1 MAPEVESHRDGTAP
15 DSSNWPAIDVYAYAM
30 TVWVVL
36 TRSRKLSARG
46 QLQPG
51 SRPQI
56 SQIRDPEIRKM
67 VEQAWQESPSD
78 RQSFAE
84 ICEFWEGHKPQVI
97 AEYREELDR
106 KERELSRVDR
116 REQFQ
121 MLETMKRAD
130 DRTKVVPETE
140 SPFGWVVSL
149 LTMTKDS
156 GCDNLPL
163 ILALNDS
170 WDRYKYINRF
180 VIMGRDRRMQ
190 ELSSE
195 GEPDIVR
202 GVGLG
207 LLLSGVSTLE
217 TRGIEILERYLK
229 VWMPDMVILY
239 TMGDYWRRKGNDMEA
254 FKYFELAA
262 ETDPSQIDPLLA
274 CAAIRWTQKNHE
286 DARSFLAR
294 ALQVE
299 GIQNEQETAIRALL
313 KELEDARPAGS

>member
-1 MAPEVESHRDGTAP
+1 
-15 DSSNWPAIDVYAYAM
+15 
-30 TVWVVL
+30 
-36 TRSRKLSARG
+36 
-46 QLQPG
+46 
-51 SRPQI
+51 
-56 SQIRDPEIRKM
+56 M
-67 VEQAWQESPSD
+67 VKQAWDQNPSN
-78 RQSFAE
+78 RQNFAE

-97 AEYREELDR
+97 AEYKAELDR
-106 KERELSRVDR
+106 YEARRRLENEGELIA
-116 REQFQ
+116 
-121 MLETMKRAD
+121 MLETVKKAD
-130 DRTKVVPETE
+130 DSTKVVPEPQ
-140 SPFGWVVSL
+140 SAFGFFVSVFAI
-149 LTMTKDS
+149 TREA

-163 ILALNDS
+163 ILALNES
-170 WDRYKYINRF
+170 WDRYGYFNRF
-180 VIMGRDRRMQ
+180 LMMGRDRRMHERATQ
-190 ELSSE
+190 

-202 GVGLG
+202 GFGLG

-274 CAAIRWTQKNHE
+274 CAAICWTQKNHE

-313 KELEDARPAGS
+313 KEVQEAGRLRLNNK